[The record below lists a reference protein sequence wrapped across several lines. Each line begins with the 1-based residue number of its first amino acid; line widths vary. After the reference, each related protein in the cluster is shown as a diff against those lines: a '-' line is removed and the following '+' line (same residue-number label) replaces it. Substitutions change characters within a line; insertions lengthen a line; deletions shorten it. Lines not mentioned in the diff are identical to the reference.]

1 MEDHRVLKASVDDSI
16 HDSIQEMKDSI
27 RKDLT
32 EFRSMLLE
40 VLGGKAM
47 TSFEPQNTVTNP
59 KLWQF
64 RGKNPEAWIVQAEHY
79 FDFYKIEEDQKLNV
93 ASFYLDGEALK
104 WYQWLFRNN
113 QLIDWL
119 HFADKVRIRFKQK
132 EYESTEGRFT
142 NLGQLPYVIEYQN
155 CCEDRFGESD
165 ILFPGRTYVHPR
177 WSNITNSL
185 LSQHHG
191 EQSGCKS
198 NTNARKVFGESSDI
212 HKDAHSLGT
221 SSKPIELFI
230 PPNDLVSSI
239 SKVNSCG
246 DDVKNEDKNDEE
258 EIVSIINKPIELV
271 IANADKHSVWI
282 NYIVST
288 PCNLS
293 IFYIRKALDDRWNQ
307 LFAYPFGLALRWE
320 VMPSISST
328 FNHAMLMSKVTND
341 GWDYVGCY
349 IIFSL
354 DMCPKLVECDGYDL
368 KCLVSRSNLVGN
380 GIILHVWDPGI
391 HRQLMKL
398 NHLNSGILFHT
409 QTQDILV
416 NAKQLK
422 RPVCALTVHQGE
434 SFLVGGENEK
444 RVVRR
449 WNSQKLDHQQT
460 FEIVRQKHEPVL
472 ARWTTER
479 CGIYRWVEDLDDK
492 NKIKCSMC
500 HIIVHQDFHGLS
512 NI

>member
-16 HDSIQEMKDSI
+16 RDSIQEMKDSI

-32 EFRSMLLE
+32 EFCSMLLE

-79 FDFYKIEEDQKLNV
+79 FDFYKIEEDQKLN
-93 ASFYLDGEALK
+93 
-104 WYQWLFRNN
+104 
-113 QLIDWL
+113 
-119 HFADKVRIRFKQK
+119 K

-165 ILFPGRTYVHPR
+165 VLFPGCTYVHPR

-185 LSQHHG
+185 LSQHHS

-198 NTNARKVFGESSDI
+198 NTNARKVFGESSDR

-271 IANADKHSVWI
+271 IANADKHS
-282 NYIVST
+282 
-288 PCNLS
+288 
-293 IFYIRKALDDRWNQ
+293 F
-307 LFAYPFGLALRWE
+307 
-320 VMPSISST
+320 
-328 FNHAMLMSKVTND
+328 
-341 GWDYVGCY
+341 
-349 IIFSL
+349 
-354 DMCPKLVECDGYDL
+354 
-368 KCLVSRSNLVGN
+368 
-380 GIILHVWDPGI
+380 
-391 HRQLMKL
+391 
-398 NHLNSGILFHT
+398 
-409 QTQDILV
+409 
-416 NAKQLK
+416 
-422 RPVCALTVHQGE
+422 
-434 SFLVGGENEK
+434 
-444 RVVRR
+444 
-449 WNSQKLDHQQT
+449 
-460 FEIVRQKHEPVL
+460 
-472 ARWTTER
+472 
-479 CGIYRWVEDLDDK
+479 
-492 NKIKCSMC
+492 
-500 HIIVHQDFHGLS
+500 
-512 NI
+512 